1 MTRREFIKSLLR
13 YAMITGLYPVL
24 SYEEALALGKK
35 EIKGA
40 DAYITGCMWCQAGCT
55 MIVYIKNGKVV
66 HLTGNPEDPVT
77 KGKICLKP
85 FGSLEILNSP
95 QRLKYPLKRIGD
107 KFVRISW
114 ETALDEI
121 AESLK
126 KIKEKYGPETL
137 GIWASGRSAFDG
149 RLINKAFARMYGTA
163 NWEKTG
169 PFCNYSAKIAGIS
182 TVGTKHTPWIY
193 EDDDFYNANLYIFV
207 GSNIA
212 ITRRPIFLNLLERK
226 YKNQCKIVCVDPRKT
241 ETAEYSDLWLP
252 IRPGTDMA
260 LALGMI
266 YYILKNNLEDKKFIS
281 EKTEGFEEFKKELF
295 ERGYDVNWA
304 SRITG
309 LPKKEIEYLARLYAT
324 TPKAIIVG
332 NSGLSHHTNAVQT
345 HRCFYFLAAITGH
358 FCRPATGYAC
368 LNNGSI
374 KIGKIPLP
382 KDRLP
387 PLKPALGKNPVM
399 WLESLENPEYPYKLR
414 ALISTGSP
422 LTQWPEQKKIRKYI
436 SQLELS
442 VWNGIVPSINMYY
455 FKYIL
460 PAATWIEAGGIAPV
474 SDDSRFAYVPKLISP
489 PGEAKPDRWWWIEL
503 AKRMGWEDIFKD
515 EWKDHKKLI
524 DFACG
529 RYGFSVED
537 FLKEKDTHALRAP
550 RNRKTLFLNGKFH
563 TKDKKFHFLSFSA
576 KFKAQGL
583 SSFPE
588 FYKDPDIAEKGEKTI
603 KYSSKLIISPFEKK
617 PCLAK
622 VVEIITKKDESPY
635 VLDLISGRPSSTI
648 MGDASHWS
656 ELLVKYAKDQ
666 VCIIH
671 PETAKKFE
679 IKSKQRVKV
688 ISPYGEAEC
697 LAVVSKGIRR
707 DTVFVP
713 YSYGEKQPFAS
724 WKSINFTTNLKAL
737 CPLSGQVAFNGVK
750 VKIIPAGS

>member
-1 MTRREFIKSLLR
+1 MTRREFIKTLLS
-13 YAMITGLYPVL
+13 YAAITGIYPVL
-24 SYEEALALGKK
+24 SYEKALALGKE

-40 DAYITGCMWCQAGCT
+40 EAYITGCMWCQAGCT

-66 HLTGNPEDPVT
+66 HITGNPDDPVT

-114 ETALDEI
+114 EEALDEI
-121 AESLK
+121 AEALK
-126 KIKEKYGPETL
+126 NIKEKYGPETL

-149 RLINKAFARMYGTA
+149 RLINKAFARLYGTP

-193 EDDDFYNANLYIFV
+193 EDGDFYDADLYIFV

-212 ITRRPIFLNLLERK
+212 ATRRPVFLNLLERK
-226 YKNQCKIVCVDPRKT
+226 NKKKCKIICIDPRKT

-266 YYILKNNLEDKKFIS
+266 YYILENNLEDKKFIL
-281 EKTEGFEEFKKELF
+281 EKTDGFEEFKKELF
-295 ERGYDVNWA
+295 ANKYNIDWA
-304 SRITG
+304 SQITG
-309 LPKKEIEYLARLYAT
+309 LPKEKIEYLARLYAS
-324 TPKAIIVG
+324 TPKAIIIG

-358 FCRPATGYAC
+358 FCKPATGYAC
-368 LNNGSI
+368 LNNGSHT
-374 KIGKIPLP
+374 IGKIPLP
-382 KDRLP
+382 KDKLP

-399 WLESLENPEYPYKLR
+399 WLESLENPIYPYKLK

-422 LTQWPEQKKIRKYI
+422 LTQWPQQEKVRKYI

-442 VWNGIVPSINMYY
+442 VWNGIVPSVNVYY

-474 SDDSRFAYVPKLISP
+474 SDDSRYAYVPKLIDP
-489 PGEAKPDRWWWIEL
+489 PEEAKPDRWWWIEL
-503 AKRMGWEDIFKD
+503 AKRMGWGDIFKD
-515 EWKDHKKLI
+515 EWKDHRNLI
-524 DFACG
+524 NYACG

-537 FLKEKDTHALRAP
+537 FLKEEKTYALRAP
-550 RNRKTLFLNGKFH
+550 KNRKTLFTDGKFH
-563 TKDKKFHFLSFSA
+563 TKNGKFQFYFSPV
-576 KFKAQGL
+576 KFEMQGL
-583 SSFPE
+583 SSFPK
-588 FYKDPDIAEKGEKTI
+588 FYKDPDLAEKGERTI
-603 KYSSKLIISPFEKK
+603 KYKSKLIISPFEKK
-617 PCLAK
+617 SCLAK
-622 VVEIITKKDESPY
+622 TVEIIIKNTDNPY
-635 VLDLISGRPSSTI
+635 PLNLISGRPFSTI

-656 ELLVKYAKDQ
+656 ELLVKYAPDQ
-666 VCIIH
+666 ICIIH
-671 PETAKKFE
+671 PEIAKKYG
-679 IKSKQRVKV
+679 IKNKEKIKV
-688 ISPYGEAEC
+688 ISSYGEAEC
-697 LAVVSKGIRR
+697 LAIISKNIRK

-713 YSYGEKQPFAS
+713 YSYGEKQPFSS
-724 WKSINFTTNLKAL
+724 WKSINFVTNMKAL
-737 CPLSGQVAFNGVK
+737 CPISGQIAFNGIK
-750 VKIIPAGS
+750 VKIAKTR